1 MTKLQEYDFQLVYKP
16 SNSQKK
22 VDALF
27 QRPNY
32 IQGKDDNENQTLL
45 KEKWFRSVITQEG
58 KF

>member
-1 MTKLQEYDFQLVYKP
+1 VYKP